1 MSLSLLYAIH
11 ASGEALRSVIKAGD
25 YDLAA
30 ALATERQDL
39 VEQLLAEPKPPT
51 LPKSWIEARDAL
63 AVQDRE
69 LHALAAEHDRAFSDT
84 LAQTARHREAHVAY
98 ESSAP
103 GAQRLR
109 SVHG

>member
-1 MSLSLLYAIH
+1 MSLALLHAIH

-30 ALATERQDL
+30 ALATERERL
-39 VEQLLAEPKPPT
+39 VEQLLAEPRPPT
-51 LPKSWIEARDAL
+51 LPEEWAEARDAL
-63 AVQDRE
+63 AAQDRA
-69 LHALAAEHDRAFSDT
+69 LRALAAEHDRAFSDT
-84 LAQTARHREAHVAY
+84 LAQTSRQREAHAAY
-98 ESSAP
+98 GSAAP